1 MNPSAMNRSYLI
13 VCLIA
18 NLIAGLS
25 LTGLATE
32 TFAADAASA
41 KQGVSIFKSRC
52 AACHGNG
59 GKGDGPASRTLPV
72 NPANLTLSRAPD
84 DYIKLMIIEGG
95 DAMGRSASMP
105 AWGNVLT
112 NVEIES
118 LLLHI
123 NTLRPSPK

>member
-1 MNPSAMNRSYLI
+1 MNPSTKKRHHLI
-13 VCLIA
+13 ACLIA
-18 NLIAGLS
+18 SLS
-25 LTGLATE
+25 LTGLVTE
-32 TFAADAASA
+32 TFAADAAST
-41 KQGVSIFKSRC
+41 KQGATLFKSRC
-52 AACHGNG
+52 ATCHGNG

-72 NPANLTLSRAPD
+72 NPANLTLSRAPN

-95 DAMGRSASMP
+95 DAMGRSSSMP

-112 NVEIES
+112 SIEIES